1 MNSYQLSV
9 VSCQLRGLS
18 VTIHRLSAYTK
29 WCKIFTNCS
38 CPETDNP
45 SNAIR
50 AFGVDSRLKSVLVP
64 LLLIIF
70 FSPLAASAHFEEVHV
85 LIETGDYTEAIHKLE
100 ALAESAKDI
109 EVKSWCYYQIGEIY
123 YNYTHQ
129 YNQAVAAYDRI
140 LQLEKKGL
148 AAEELY
154 LAIIK
159 KGDVFSRMGSYHDAI
174 QTYDRLIK
182 LAPATHFVHKTGLQK
197 IRDIN
202 TALADLREQQRVMIQ
217 HRGTALA
224 AVAQFQIAE
233 LYRNRSQLNQPAK
246 AIAKYEELLETHPDA
261 SMAPE
266 ARWRIAHLRHTVL
279 NQSLLAIATYRKVA
293 NDYPTSNFAAEA
305 LFQIANIHRTAEKYA
320 LAIPIFEKLKQKY
333 PNFWNMH
340 AVIYWTGVCYEKTL
354 NYPKAIEV
362 FEIFLHVYLPQLDPG
377 YLGQISMHDKS
388 VSEVRTQI
396 HRKIE
401 YLAEQMS
408 KTELERLDKA
418 RADRDFN
425 EALSIVRN
433 LVATAPHTP
442 QARQG
447 AAQLFTLQHLATIEN
462 LQEQLQNE
470 ILPPIEAA
478 RTRLQIGTIYERH
491 LQDYPKAIAMYNEVA
506 KYHPNLTYAAEALYR
521 SGIVYAEQLSAAN
534 EALEAYKTVI
544 AAHPNTLQA
553 MMAHF
558 QLGELYRKLNRY
570 SEALQAYKTTIGYPE
585 RDRYLAGG
593 HKDSFSDRAQ
603 FRIGR
608 VHYDD
613 GRYNEAR
620 FAFEE
625 FIQNR
630 TESPRLAAAYI
641 YLAAINEKHDEKAQ
655 AAYFYKRAE
664 ETLRDNP
671 VQMASLIEEASTLGN
686 LQATDPDTVL
696 RFLKEHQKRLK

>member
-1 MNSYQLSV
+1 M
-9 VSCQLRGLS
+9 
-18 VTIHRLSAYTK
+18 
-29 WCKIFTNCS
+29 F
-38 CPETDNP
+38 
-45 SNAIR
+45 
-50 AFGVDSRLKSVLVP
+50 
-64 LLLIIF
+64 LL
-70 FSPLAASAHFEEVHV
+70 PLAASAHFEEVHV
-85 LIETGDYTEAIHKLE
+85 LIEAGEYTQALRKLE
-100 ALAESAKDI
+100 VLAESTKDLA
-109 EVKSWCYYQIGEIY
+109 VKSWCYYQIGEIY

-129 YNQAVAAYDRI
+129 YNQAAAAYDKI
-140 LQLEKKGL
+140 LQFEKKGL
-148 AAEELY
+148 TPEDLF

-159 KGDVFSRMGSYHDAI
+159 KGDVYSRMGNYHDAI

-182 LAPATHFVHKTGLQK
+182 LAPASHFVHKTGLQK

-202 TALADLREQQRVMIQ
+202 IALADLREQQRVMIQ
-217 HRGTALA
+217 HRGTPLA

-233 LYRNRSQLNQPAK
+233 LYRNQSQLNQPAK
-246 AIAKYEELLETHPDA
+246 AIAKYEALLAAHPDA
-261 SMAPE
+261 VMAPE

-279 NQSLLAIATYRKVA
+279 NQSALAIATYRKVV

-305 LFQIANIHRTAEKYA
+305 LYQIANIHRTTKKYS
-320 LAIPIFEKLKQKY
+320 LAIPMFEKLKQKY

-340 AVIYWTGVCYEKTL
+340 AVIYWTGVCHEKAL
-354 NYPKAIEV
+354 NYPKAIEA
-362 FEIFLHVYLPQLDPG
+362 FETFLHAYLPRLDPA

-401 YLAEQMS
+401 NLAEQMS
-408 KTELERLDKA
+408 ATELERLDAA
-418 RADRDFN
+418 RADRDFSS
-425 EALSIVRN
+425 ALSIARK
-433 LVATAPHTP
+433 LIATAPHTS
-442 QARQG
+442 QAKL
-447 AAQLFTLQHLATIEN
+447 ASEQLLTLQHLAAVEN
-462 LQEQLQNE
+462 LREQLHNNA
-470 ILPPIEAA
+470 LPPIEAA
-478 RTRLQIGTIYERH
+478 RAQLQIATIYERQ
-491 LQDYPKAIAMYNEVA
+491 LQDYPKATEAYQMVA
-506 KYHPNLTYAAEALYR
+506 KHYPDLTYSAEALYR
-521 SGIVYAEQLSAAN
+521 SGLLYAEHLSDPN
-534 EALEAYKTVI
+534 EALEAYKRVI
-544 AAHPNTLQA
+544 ASHPNTLQA
-553 MMAHF
+553 MMANF

-630 TESPRLAAAYI
+630 TESPRLAAAYV
-641 YLAAINEKHDEKAQ
+641 YLAAINEKHNEKAQ

-664 ETLRDNP
+664 DTLKDKP
-671 VQMASLIEEASTLGN
+671 VQMTALIEEASTLGN
-686 LQATDPDTVL
+686 LQATDPAAVM

>member
-1 MNSYQLSV
+1 MNSCRLSV
-9 VSCQLRGLS
+9 ISCQLRGLP
-18 VTIHRLSAYTK
+18 VTIHRLLAYTERWK
-29 WCKIFTNCS
+29 TFTNCS
-38 CPETDNP
+38 CLKPDN
-45 SNAIR
+45 R
-50 AFGVDSRLKSVLVP
+50 QLKTLISQV
-64 LLLIIF
+64 LLIMF
-70 FSPLAASAHFEEVHV
+70 FLPLAAVAHFEEVHV
-85 LIETGDYTEAIHKLE
+85 LIEAGEYTQALHKLE
-100 ALAESAKDI
+100 ALAESTKDI
-109 EVKSWCYYQIGEIY
+109 AVKSWCYYQIGEIY

-129 YNQAVAAYDRI
+129 YNHAAAAYDKI
-140 LQLEKKGL
+140 LQFEKNGL
-148 AAEELY
+148 TPEELF

-159 KGDVFSRMGSYHDAI
+159 KGDVYSRMGNYQDAI

-182 LAPATHFVHKTGLQK
+182 LAPAAHFVHKTGLQK

-217 HRGTALA
+217 HRGTPLA

-233 LYRNRSQLNQPAK
+233 LYRNQSQLNQPSK
-246 AIAKYEELLETHPDA
+246 AIVKYEELLAAHPDTV
-261 SMAPE
+261 MAPE

-279 NQSLLAIATYRKVA
+279 NQSGLAIATYRKVV

-305 LFQIANIHRTAEKYA
+305 LYQIANIHRTTEKYS
-320 LAIPIFEKLKQKY
+320 LAIPVFEKLKQKY

-340 AVIYWTGVCYEKTL
+340 AVIYWTGVCHEKAL
-354 NYPKAIEV
+354 NYPKAIGA
-362 FEIFLHVYLPQLDPG
+362 FETFLHAYLPQLDPA

-401 YLAEQMS
+401 NLAEQMS
-408 KTELERLDKA
+408 ETELERLDKA

-433 LVATAPHTP
+433 LVATVPHTP
-442 QARQG
+442 QAKL
-447 AAQLFTLQHLATIEN
+447 ASEQLSTLQHLAAIEN
-462 LQEQLQNE
+462 LREQLHNNA
-470 ILPPIEAA
+470 LPPIEAA
-478 RTRLQIGTIYERH
+478 RAQLQIGTIYERQ
-491 LQDYPKAIAMYNEVA
+491 LQDYPKAIEAYQLVA
-506 KYHPNLTYAAEALYR
+506 KHYPNLTYSAEALYR
-521 SGIVYAEQLSAAN
+521 SGLLYAERLSDPN
-534 EALEAYKTVI
+534 EALAAYKTVI
-544 AAHPNTLQA
+544 ASHPDTLQA

-620 FAFEE
+620 FAFNE

-641 YLAAINEKHDEKAQ
+641 YLAAINEKHDQKAQ
-655 AAYFYKRAE
+655 AAYFYERAE
-664 ETLRDNP
+664 DTLTDNP
-671 VQMASLIEEASTLGN
+671 VQMTALIEEASTLGN
-686 LQATDPDTVL
+686 LQATDPDTVM
-696 RFLKEHQKRLK
+696 RFLKEHPKRLK